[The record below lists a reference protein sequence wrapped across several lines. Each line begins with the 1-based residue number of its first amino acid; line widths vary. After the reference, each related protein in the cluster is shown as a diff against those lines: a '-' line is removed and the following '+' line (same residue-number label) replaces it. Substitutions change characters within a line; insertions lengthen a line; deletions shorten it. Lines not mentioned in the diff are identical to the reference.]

1 MLEWWYIMTDRL
13 QLVLWFASHGCLTTH
28 SPPRHLVVGHT
39 PPVCK
44 CQIWSV
50 QIRHISC
57 NGRLG
62 PFFLLPSHMPHIV
75 VTARISRTQYKRI
88 YKETLWCK
96 RTISKYGMCV
106 TLSSWLCALRNGAAR
121 PADAA
126 RAAVWPRGTA
136 RPVPARLCV
145 HLDGT
150 RGACCILSRRV
161 TQPLAGPRGDSAA

>member
-1 MLEWWYIMTDRL
+1 MPETGTVSIPYVPGKWWPYRRNKPGGTLETDAVMR
-13 QLVLWFASHGCLTTH
+13 QRIQSDVL
-28 SPPRHLVVGHT
+28 
-39 PPVCK
+39 
-44 CQIWSV
+44 WSV

-96 RTISKYGMCV
+96 RTISKSGMCV

-126 RAAVWPRGTA
+126 RAAVWPRGTS